1 VLKKA
6 RKHVIDVCVIAVCI
20 LMSVPLVAQGVT
32 QPVKVVNGTGQPVPT
47 AAQGTTT
54 VAGTVNVSNT
64 PNVNVAN
71 TPTVTLSSGA
81 SVTVTNPPDSQGNPT
96 PLATLEAVQVYGSSC
111 SISFGGNDSGGCG
124 FTPIPYGKQL
134 VVQEFD
140 AFGRVETGN
149 RPFELALARTITV
162 GNYFPYTFMVNT
174 AGFDFLTT
182 HQETRLYVLQGT
194 RPGCFVALPA
204 TSQGIYNCNISGF
217 LVDVPLA
224 AQPITA
230 QDPKPL
236 SQLLPKVP
244 GR

>member
-1 VLKKA
+1 MSKNT
-6 RKHVIDVCVIAVCI
+6 RKHAIDVCVIAVCI
-20 LMSVPLVAQGVT
+20 LMSVSLVAQSVT

-54 VAGTVNVSNT
+54 VAGTVNVG
-64 PNVNVAN
+64 N

-111 SISFGGNDSGGCG
+111 SISFGGSDSGGCG

-149 RPFELALARTITV
+149 RPFELALARAITV
-162 GNYFPYTFMVNT
+162 GHYFPYTFMVNT
-174 AGFDFLTT
+174 NGFDFLTT

-194 RPGCFVALPA
+194 RPQCFVALPA

-217 LVDVPLA
+217 LVDVPLG

>member
-1 VLKKA
+1 MSKRA
-6 RKHVIDVCVIAVCI
+6 RKHVIDACVIAVCI
-20 LMSVPLVAQGVT
+20 LMSVSLAAQSVT
-32 QPVKVVNGTGQPVPT
+32 QPVKVVNGAGQPVPT

-54 VAGTVNVSNT
+54 VAGTVNVGNT

-81 SVTVTNPPDSQGNPT
+81 SVNVTNPPDSQGNPI
-96 PLATLEAVQVYGSSC
+96 PLATLEAVQVYGSHC
-111 SISFGGNDSGGCG
+111 GVSFDGSDSGACA
-124 FTPIPYGKQL
+124 FIPIPHGKEL

-149 RPFELALARTITV
+149 RPFEIALARTVTV
-162 GNYFPYTFMVNT
+162 GNYFTYTFMVN
-174 AGFDFLTT
+174 ANGFDFLTT

-194 RPGCFVALPA
+194 RPQCFVALPA

-217 LVDVPLA
+217 LVDVPLG